1 MYKTATKCDVEI
13 YTHYSLGSLSF
24 RRRKKMRP
32 FQRLSFTSFLLL
44 SLGLVLNLVFVCN
57 GGTTSIFVRKVEKS
71 IDMPL
76 DSDVFK
82 VPPGYN
88 APQQVFFYL
97 SNFELIHR
105 CF

>member
-1 MYKTATKCDVEI
+1 MLRYILIRVFEFEK
-13 YTHYSLGSLSF
+13 
-24 RRRKKMRP
+24 KKMRP
-32 FQRLSFTSFLLL
+32 FQRLSFSSFLL

-57 GGTTSIFVRKVEKS
+57 GGTTSIFVRKVENS

-88 APQQVFFYL
+88 APQQVFLFIKL
-97 SNFELIHR
+97 
-105 CF
+105 